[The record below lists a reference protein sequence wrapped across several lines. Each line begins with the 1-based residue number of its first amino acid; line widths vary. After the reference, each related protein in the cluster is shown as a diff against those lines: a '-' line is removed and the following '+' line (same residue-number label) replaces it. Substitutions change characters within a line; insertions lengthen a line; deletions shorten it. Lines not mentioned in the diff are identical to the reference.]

1 MTMKF
6 DGQDPDHSL
15 RKKFCTITD
24 SSQEGDFARQSVYK
38 SVEAPLGAYKLSM
51 ISPKQA
57 AKNKNSER
65 KPARATELLHPDS
78 ETPSGFSSD

>member
-1 MTMKF
+1 MKF
-6 DGQDPDHSL
+6 DGQDPNHSL

-24 SSQEGDFARQSVYK
+24 SSQDGDFARQSVYK
-38 SVEAPLGAYKLSM
+38 SVE
-51 ISPKQA
+51 